1 MIEKKTQRSRR
12 FTWSAVAVVMVFF
25 SLVSIS
31 VPSAF
36 AQQSDAQTQELN
48 HYFQILESVYQFIVQ
63 NYVDEVDA
71 KKLYEGAMKGMLDS
85 LGDPYSAFLDEK
97 TWEYLNDS
105 TVVGKYGGIGLSIQ
119 KQALPEGSPS
129 DAPAYIEVFSV
140 FDGTPGSRAGFKPGD
155 LIVKIEGESTAPLS
169 VDEAKNRLRGDPG
182 TKVNISVR
190 RGEAEFDLA
199 IVRAVVEM
207 PVVSSALIPTAKG
220 NIAYL
225 RIIEFSPL
233 TYPRV
238 KDALKTFDAA
248 GYRGMIV
255 DLRSNPGGLLNSATQ
270 IADLFLDSGVIVS
283 TKGRSPYE
291 NTVISAQS
299 GVSVPRDKP
308 VVVLINK
315 GSASAAEILAGAL
328 KDTKRAWLVGENSY
342 GKGSVQQI
350 IPVDD
355 TGFKLT
361 MARYYT
367 PSDENIDKT
376 GIPPDQVSPDLYLDD
391 AGTLAFQKLVTSGRI
406 EAWAKAHPKATV
418 AERNDFARVLFAD
431 YPKLPETLL
440 RRLVRDELV
449 KTENP
454 PVYDLEFD
462 TQLLDAIAALDAPD
476 FAAKLATV
484 KTVKELVAAKK
495 AAEAVKAA
503 SPVAPAAAGGAAA
516 TPATPATP
524 GSGK

>member
-1 MIEKKTQRSRR
+1 MQKEPRSRR
-12 FTWSAVAVVMVFF
+12 FTWSAVAIVMVFL
-25 SLVSIS
+25 SAVSIS

-36 AQQSDAQTQELN
+36 AQQTDAQAQELN

-63 NYVDEVDA
+63 NYVDEVEA
-71 KKLYEGAMKGMLDS
+71 KKVYEGAMKGMLDA
-85 LGDPYSAFLDEK
+85 LGDPYSAYLDQE
-97 TWEYLNDS
+97 TWDYLNDR

-119 KQALPEGSPS
+119 KQALPADSPS

-140 FDGTPGSRAGFKPGD
+140 FDGTPGSKAGFRPGD

-182 TKVNISVR
+182 TKVNITVR
-190 RGEAEFDLA
+190 RGEAEFELPV
-199 IVRAVVEM
+199 VRAIVEM
-207 PVVSSALIPTAKG
+207 PVVSSALIPSPKG

-291 NTVISAQS
+291 NAVISAQA

-376 GIPPDQVSPDLYLDD
+376 GIPPDQVSPDLFLDEE
-391 AGTLAFQKLVTSGRI
+391 GTLSFQKLVTSGRI

-418 AERNDFARVLFAD
+418 AERNDFAHSLFAD
-431 YPKLPETLL
+431 YPKLPESLL
-440 RRLVRDELV
+440 RRLARDELV
-449 KTENP
+449 KTEIP

-462 TQLLDAIAALDAPD
+462 TQLLDAIAAFDAPD
-476 FAAKLATV
+476 FAARLATV
-484 KTVKELVAAKK
+484 KTVKELVEAKK
-495 AAEAVKAA
+495 AAEAAA
-503 SPVAPAAAGGAAA
+503 KPASAAA
-516 TPATPATP
+516 TGTASS